1 MVRPLIEIRSL
12 THVYPLENGQEI
24 AALQG
29 IDLTIGQGEFV
40 ALVGANGSGKSTLA
54 LHLNGLLLPT
64 AGEVWVD
71 GLLTAEP
78 SDRWAIRE
86 RVSMVFQNP
95 DNQFVASTVEED
107 VAFGPG
113 NAGLP
118 ADEVRRRV
126 DDALAIVGMADYAT
140 QPPHMLSGG
149 QKQRV
154 AIAGALATRSVCIV
168 LDEPTSML
176 DPLGRRQTLETILR
190 LSRDEGTTIVL
201 ITQSMEAA
209 AAAGRVLVMVGGR
222 IVLDGPPAEVF
233 ARERSLREWGLGVPA
248 TVEIAGLL
256 RERGLVL
263 PDGLFTVEQLVG
275 ALC

>member
-1 MVRPLIEIRSL
+1 
-12 THVYPLENGQEI
+12 
-24 AALQG
+24 
-29 IDLTIGQGEFV
+29 
-40 ALVGANGSGKSTLA
+40 
-54 LHLNGLLLPT
+54 
-64 AGEVWVD
+64 
-71 GLLTAEP
+71 
-78 SDRWAIRE
+78 
-86 RVSMVFQNP
+86 MVFQNP

>member
-29 IDLTIGQGEFV
+29 IDLTVGQGEFV